1 MAVYDGGHAMSH
13 RSVRNS
19 YGLGGCSSVTIM
31 TWQMADA
38 AHHHTH
44 THTHTHTHQGRE
56 HVCSGADQ
64 ALPHRTG
71 GVPPRRERWEPW

>member
-19 YGLGGCSSVTIM
+19 YGLGGCSSVTIV

-38 AHHHTH
+38 AHHHAH
-44 THTHTHTHQGRE
+44 THTKDVST
-56 HVCSGADQ
+56 CSGADQ

-71 GVPPRRERWEPW
+71 GVPPRRERCEPW